1 MDFVISENQKKLIK
15 DSAKKKLELEIYS
28 AAIVAGIDP
37 ESLELSNGI
46 FTWTPSTTDDSWIS
60 QAEKH
65 LRQVLD
71 VYENFFQLAKKI

>member
-28 AAIVAGIDP
+28 AAIIAGIDP

-71 VYENFFQLAKKI
+71 VYENFLAH

>member
-37 ESLELSNGI
+37 ESLELSNGKS
-46 FTWTPSTTDDSWIS
+46 STT
-60 QAEKH
+60 AVG
-65 LRQVLD
+65 QVKFD
-71 VYENFFQLAKKI
+71 GQY